1 MTEDPLVRVIRVDPQ
16 QPNLAGL
23 QEAGELLRAGALVAI
38 PTETVYGLGANALN
52 SVAVRR
58 IFEVK
63 GRPPTNPLIVH
74 VPDTATARAL
84 AGQWPAAAN
93 PLAERFWPGP
103 LTLVLR
109 KRELVPAIVTAGL
122 DTIAL
127 RVPGLPATRGILKA
141 AGVPIAAPSAN
152 RSGELSPTRAEHV
165 ITSLGDAIAA
175 VVDAGPTDLG
185 IESTVLDV
193 SNRLGPPVLLRPG
206 AISQEELESV
216 VGPIEHRHL
225 VGATDSAQR
234 SPGLFGR
241 HYAPRARLIV
251 LEPGSDP
258 LPTLLE
264 HARSTGKTAGAV
276 VTTPG
281 LTGPVIV
288 LPADPRGYARGLYD
302 ALHRLDQS
310 GVDLILVEAVPGN
323 PSWAAIRDRL
333 RRAATEP

>member
-1 MTEDPLVRVIRVDPQ
+1 MRIIRVDPHR
-16 QPNLAGL
+16 PDPAALE
-23 QEAGELLRAGALVAI
+23 EAGQLLRTGALVAI
-38 PTETVYGLGANALN
+38 PTETVYGLGANALD
-52 SVAVRR
+52 STAVRR
-58 IFEVK
+58 IFEAK

-84 AGQWPAAAN
+84 AGEWPAAAS

-109 KRELVPAIVTAGL
+109 KRAIVPSIVTAGL

-127 RVPGLPATRGILKA
+127 RVPALPATRGILRA

-152 RSGELSPTRAEHV
+152 RSGELSPTHAEHV
-165 ITSLGDAIAA
+165 IAGLGNAITA

-185 IESTVLDV
+185 IESTVLDL
-193 SNRLGPPVLLRPG
+193 SNRPEPPVLLRPG
-206 AISQEELESV
+206 AISLEELESV
-216 VGPIEHRHL
+216 VGRIEYRHL
-225 VGATDSAQR
+225 VGATDAAQR

-241 HYAPRARLIV
+241 HYAPRARLVV

-258 LPTLLE
+258 LPSLLE
-264 HARSTGKTAGAV
+264 QARSTGKAAGAV

-281 LTGPVIV
+281 LSGPVIV

-310 GVDLILVEAVPGN
+310 GVELIFVEAVPGD
-323 PSWAAIRDRL
+323 PAWAAIRDRL
-333 RRAATEP
+333 HRAAAEP